1 MDERYKTQ
9 SIRGN
14 VEVIQDAQS
23 SKDKI
28 RKRYKGPQIC
38 EKLSDMKEGRV
49 WEKERG
55 YDIVQFTSKLMEKF
69 RETNFKKNF
78 IMIRIVPIMK

>member
-1 MDERYKTQ
+1 
-9 SIRGN
+9 
-14 VEVIQDAQS
+14 
-23 SKDKI
+23 
-28 RKRYKGPQIC
+28 
-38 EKLSDMKEGRV
+38 MKEGRV